1 MAPQIGF
8 LNAEPRPLALQ
19 PCTSALSG
27 PAQRVAKGRPQTK
40 RMDTD
45 IPVAYAQALPVP
57 ASTTAV
63 HVAGTAFGGIL
74 PPAAPPLNHEQIAQ
88 LRDQGFTAGLAQ
100 ALDKNNAA
108 FPLRYWIVDNSGSM
122 VAQDVSWF

>member
-1 MAPQIGF
+1 MIDGT
-8 LNAEPRPLALQ
+8 NAEPRIAL
-19 PCTSALSG
+19 PALSG

-57 ASTTAV
+57 ASATAV

>member
-1 MAPQIGF
+1 
-8 LNAEPRPLALQ
+8 
-19 PCTSALSG
+19 
-27 PAQRVAKGRPQTK
+27 
-40 RMDTD
+40 MDTDSD

-57 ASTTAV
+57 VPASATA
-63 HVAGTAFGGIL
+63 VAGTAFGGIL

-100 ALDKNNAA
+100 AIDKNNAA

-122 VAQDVSWF
+122 AAQDVS